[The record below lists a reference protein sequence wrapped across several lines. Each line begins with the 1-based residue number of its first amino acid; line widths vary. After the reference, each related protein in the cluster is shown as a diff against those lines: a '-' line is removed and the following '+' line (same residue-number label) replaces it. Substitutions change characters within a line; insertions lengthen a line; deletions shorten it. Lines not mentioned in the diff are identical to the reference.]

1 MEPFKSVSFAVIVDF
16 CLGDRFLFF
25 RGRFILLHFSF
36 LHLKLEILSD
46 FSPSFSDCVLERSII
61 HRISME
67 HVCAMIDE
75 VLNCLEMSL
84 GCSYVKSCSTIVVIG
99 INSPPKQ
106 VEALQKNK
114 VVIVRSVE
122 ESELLVSNVAIWKL
136 NLLCLSAVF
145 TAIFNK
151 KIYYFL
157 ALSTV

>member
-1 MEPFKSVSFAVIVDF
+1 
-16 CLGDRFLFF
+16 
-25 RGRFILLHFSF
+25 
-36 LHLKLEILSD
+36 
-46 FSPSFSDCVLERSII
+46 
-61 HRISME
+61 
-67 HVCAMIDE
+67 
-75 VLNCLEMSL
+75 MSL